1 MTILFELILICWTF
15 RKKNWYRYFPY
26 IPIPPRNYIEWRIET
41 AYGDKSF
48 KNIRLRDVFA
58 YIRWHRIMRLSQE

>member
-58 YIRWHRIMRLSQE
+58 YARWHRLMRLSQE